1 LKTLLTICALAA
13 LSLAACHVDYIITV
27 PVNYAP
33 KLELGRNET
42 KVVLV
47 NRFTVDSL
55 DIKNKRKRGVLKGGV
70 YSAIA
75 IAAKQLDMLPRIK
88 TTILADSVNLTA
100 DTTPVKK
107 LAEKYNA
114 NYILTLDSLSADI
127 PMTLEDSTEVYN
139 TVVNVKFTLYES
151 NGNYFKVLRGKAN
164 DFHSESHYYGLFA
177 ALLVHPTIKGNGPA
191 ISQSAGNAAIDAIK
205 DYLPSTLTN
214 QRQVYTDNDSLKIAV
229 NHIFA
234 KRYNE
239 AFKIL
244 NPLIDGPDL
253 KLASHAAYDLAVLY
267 EAQGDIEEAL
277 KAAKLSNQKRQNNYA
292 TAIIPALEKE

>member
-1 LKTLLTICALAA
+1 MTICALAA
-13 LSLAACHVDYIITV
+13 LGLAACHVDYVISV

-33 KLELGRNET
+33 KLELGRYDI
-42 KVVLV
+42 KVILV

-55 DIKNKRKRGVLKGGV
+55 DIKNKRKRDVLKGGV

-75 IAAKQLDMLPRIK
+75 MAAKQLDMLPRIK
-88 TTILADSVNLTA
+88 TTILADSVSLTA

-114 NYILTLDSLSADI
+114 NYVLTLDSLRADI
-127 PMTLEDSTEVYN
+127 PMTLEDSTEIYH
-139 TVVNVKFTLYES
+139 TVVNTKFTLYES

-164 DFHSESHYYGLFA
+164 DFHSESHYYGIFA

-214 QRQVYTDNDSLKIAV
+214 QRQVYADNDSLKAAISHIA
-229 NHIFA
+229 A

-244 NPLIDGPDL
+244 NPIIDGPDL

-277 KAAKLSNQKRQNNYA
+277 KAAKLSNEKQPNFRAN
-292 TAIIPALEKE
+292 AIIPDLEKE

>member
-1 LKTLLTICALAA
+1 MKTLLIICALAA
-13 LSLAACHVDYIITV
+13 LGLASCSVDYQLTV

-33 KLELGRNET
+33 KLELGHDEI
-42 KVVLV
+42 KVVVV
-47 NRFTVDSL
+47 NRFTVDSVAN
-55 DIKNKRKRGVLKGGV
+55 KNKRKRNVLKGGS

-75 IAAKQLDMLPRIK
+75 MAAKQLDMLPHIQ
-88 TTILADSVNLTA
+88 TTVLADSANLSA

-107 LAEKYNA
+107 LAEKYGA
-114 NYILTLDSLSADI
+114 NYVLTLDSLSADI
-127 PMTLEDSTEVYN
+127 PMELVDSTEVYT

-151 NGNYFKVLRGKAN
+151 NGNYFKILRGKAK
-164 DFHSESHYYGLFA
+164 DYHSESRYYGILA
-177 ALLVHPTIKGNGPA
+177 ALIVHPTVKGNGQA

-214 QRQVYTDNDSLKIAV
+214 QRPLYADNDSLKAAI
-229 NHIFA
+229 NHMVA
-234 KRYNE
+234 KRYHE

-244 NPLIDGPDL
+244 NPIIEGPDP

-277 KAAKLSNQKRQNNYA
+277 KAAKLSNEKQQNFRAN
-292 TAIIPALEKE
+292 AIIPSLEQE

>member
-1 LKTLLTICALAA
+1 MTICALAA
-13 LSLAACHVDYIITV
+13 LGLSACHVDYIITV

-33 KLELGRNET
+33 KLELGHNET
-42 KVVLV
+42 KVILV

-55 DIKNKRKRGVLKGGV
+55 HIKNKRKRMVLRGGV

-75 IAAKQLDMLPRIK
+75 MAAKQLDMLPRIK

-100 DTTPVKK
+100 DTTQVKK
-107 LAEKYNA
+107 LAKNYNA

-127 PMTLEDSTEVYN
+127 PMTLEDSTEIYN

-151 NGNYFKVLRGKAN
+151 NGNYFKVLRGKAS
-164 DFHSESHYYGLFA
+164 DFHSESHYYGIFA

-191 ISQSAGNAAIDAIK
+191 ISRSAGNAAIDAIK

-214 QRQVYTDNDSLKIAV
+214 QRRVYADNNSLKIAV

-234 KRYNE
+234 KRYDE
-239 AFKIL
+239 ALKIL
-244 NPLIDGPDL
+244 NPLINGPDP

-277 KAAKLSNQKRQNNYA
+277 KAAKLSNQKRQNFRA
-292 TAIIPALEKE
+292 DAIIADLEKE